1 MSLTRL
7 LLIDPHH
14 GFRESARKYL
24 LCCREFGSVEVA
36 ASYHE
41 GMLLSAQHFPDL
53 LIIESEILFKN
64 PVRVKEIEKLKHS
77 NPALEVLVLF
87 LFWEE
92 NFNRC
97 QELFPLVNGTISK
110 ESFAED
116 LFEYI
121 SAENEYHAGSQD
133 SSCKGVD

>member
-7 LLIDPHH
+7 LLIDSHH

-24 LCCREFGSVEVA
+24 LRCREFGSVEVA

-53 LIIESEILFKN
+53 LMIDSEILFKN

-87 LFWEE
+87 LFREE
-92 NFNRC
+92 NLNRR

-110 ESFAED
+110 ESFADD

-121 SAENEYHAGSQD
+121 QAGNELPAGKQN

>member
-7 LLIDPHH
+7 LLIDSHD

-24 LCCREFGSVEVA
+24 LRCREFGSVEVA
-36 ASYHE
+36 ANYSD
-41 GMLLSAQHFPDL
+41 GMLLSAQYSPDL
-53 LIIESEILFKN
+53 LIIDSEILFKN
-64 PVRVKEIEKLKHS
+64 PVLIKEIEELKHS
-77 NPALEVLVLF
+77 NPALKVLVLF
-87 LFWEE
+87 LFREE
-92 NFNRC
+92 SINRC
-97 QELFPLVNGTISK
+97 QELFPLVSGIILK

-121 SAENEYHAGSQD
+121 KAGNENLAGSQD